1 MKPPLPPEILV
12 GDGAR
17 RRFAVA
23 GGCTMT
29 AGDSDVIIP
38 PRRGVIMK
46 KEVFDLAPEQRQQLA
61 ALAALPDD
69 RIDTADAP
77 EVTDWSQARRG
88 FFYRGPGAGTS
99 GEDPAPG
106 PPPKEENMA
115 METRV
120 ELWDDSLVVRIPAEV
135 ADRAGLQRGDAV
147 SVAVK
152 GDSLTV
158 TPTGEP
164 PVRLKE
170 WLDRVTDEN
179 RHEEI
184 Y

>member
-1 MKPPLPPEILV
+1 
-12 GDGAR
+12 
-17 RRFAVA
+17 
-23 GGCTMT
+23 
-29 AGDSDVIIP
+29 
-38 PRRGVIMK
+38 MK
-46 KEVFDLAPEQRQQLA
+46 KEVFDLAPEQRQQLS

-88 FFYRGPGAGTS
+88 VFCRDARAIST
-99 GEDPAPG
+99 D
-106 PPPKEENMA
+106 KEKNMA

-158 TPTGEP
+158 TPTGAT

-170 WLDRVTDEN
+170 LLDRVTDEN